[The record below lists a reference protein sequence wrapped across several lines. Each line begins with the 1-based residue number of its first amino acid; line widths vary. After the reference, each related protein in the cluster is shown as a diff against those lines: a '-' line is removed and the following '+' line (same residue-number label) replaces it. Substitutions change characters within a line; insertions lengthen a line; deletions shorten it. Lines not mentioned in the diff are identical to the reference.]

1 MLTHYHHST
10 SIQIRFCDTDM
21 LGHVNNAN
29 YLTYMELARLSY
41 INAVLGDAV
50 DWSADGVILAKAIIE
65 FKLPVMLNDN
75 LIVHVRVARLGNK
88 SLDMEYLF
96 VRKKNEA
103 DEVVASGTT
112 VLVAF
117 NYVTN
122 KTIEL
127 LPAWRKRIEEF
138 ENKSLLD

>member
-1 MLTHYHHST
+1 MLPNFHHST
-10 SIQIRFCDTDM
+10 PIQIRFCDTDL

-41 INAVLGDAV
+41 INAVLSEAV
-50 DWSADGVILAKAIIE
+50 DWSADGVILAKAIID
-65 FKLPVMLNDN
+65 FKLPVMLNDK
-75 LIVHVRVARLGNK
+75 LTVHVRVARLGNK

-117 NYVTN
+117 NYITN

-127 LPAWRKRIEEF
+127 LPAWRKRIDEF
-138 ENKSLLD
+138 EKEK